1 MLSRIWSTLL
11 VAAIVPLTLAAAPRA
26 SPTDTPCQNGQ
37 AAVPGVGSVRLCAG
51 GVVRFPAATTAPPRR
66 ARSTPVATGTPATGR
81 CPITSYANESVVSG
95 VSPPTDPP
103 VGADPGGHWVYMIC
117 GENENRGVG
126 AFAVAGAWV
135 WTRAATPA
143 ADPRQLAQQAAD
155 ELRPQAPV
163 VDFAP
168 RHHAGGPDAT
178 LVGLRT
184 YVWVEQASLES
195 ASKRVSAGGAWAQAT
210 VTVQSVTVDPGDG
223 TAPVSCPDG
232 GVPYD
237 PNLPLDQQAADCW
250 HVFTRSGS
258 FHMRVSVTWAVTWIG
273 SGNAG
278 GVLPAIAVTGNVA
291 VPVQEVQTVN
301 NGSARG

>member
-1 MLSRIWSTLL
+1 MRRRIWL
-11 VAAIVPLTLAAAPRA
+11 VALTAAIMALASVAAPRA
-26 SPTDTPCQNGQ
+26 ARAKPPCPDGGSAVQNVGTIEVC
-37 AAVPGVGSVRLCAG
+37 AVGRMRL
-51 GVVRFPAATTAPPRR
+51 PAPTTAPPVR
-66 ARSTPVATGTPATGR
+66 ARSTSVATGTPAPER
-81 CPITSYANESVVSG
+81 CPITSYTSVVSG

-103 VGADPGGHWVYMIC
+103 AGAEPGGHWVYMIC
-117 GENENRGVG
+117 GENENPGVG
-126 AFAVAGAWV
+126 AAAIAGAWV

-223 TAPVSCPDG
+223 TAPVPCPDG
-232 GVPYD
+232 GIPYD
-237 PNLPLDQQAADCW
+237 PRLSLDQQAADCW

-278 GVLPAIAVTGNVA
+278 GVLPAITVTGNVA